1 MRSSKPIIT
10 ARSVGKVYQRGV
22 ERVEALREVSFDIL
36 PGEFVAIVGPS
47 GSGKTTLLNL
57 IGCMD
62 VPTSGKLCIMAD
74 SVGEASEKELTRLR
88 REWIGFV
95 FQHFGLLPT
104 LTVAENIALPTLFS
118 RKVSSQRVSDL
129 LRLVGLEHRA
139 HHRPHQLSGGE
150 MQRVAIARALV
161 NEPPILLADE
171 PTGNLDSATGQT
183 ILELFR
189 TLQKGGITVVVVT
202 HNEGLASAADR
213 QIVLQDG
220 RVRRE

>member
-22 ERVEALREVSFDIL
+22 ERVEALREVSIDIQ

-62 VPTSGKLCIMAD
+62 VPSSGKLCFMAD

-104 LTVAENIALPTLFS
+104 LTVAENIA
-118 RKVSSQRVSDL
+118 
-129 LRLVGLEHRA
+129 
-139 HHRPHQLSGGE
+139 
-150 MQRVAIARALV
+150 
-161 NEPPILLADE
+161 
-171 PTGNLDSATGQT
+171 
-183 ILELFR
+183 
-189 TLQKGGITVVVVT
+189 
-202 HNEGLASAADR
+202 
-213 QIVLQDG
+213 
-220 RVRRE
+220 